1 MPVNKLALIRY
12 KAIDRCLQNRYRK
25 WTLDDLVAAV
35 SDAVYEFEGIKSGV
49 GKRTVQLD
57 LQHMR
62 SERFGFNAPI
72 VVVNRKFYTYEDRD
86 YSISNTP
93 ISDYDVAKLKEVVGL
108 MRQLKGLGYFNDLS
122 TMVARLED
130 KILKQGNEGQSYI
143 DLDKNEQLKGLEYIE
158 LIHAAILKKRPLLIE
173 YQSFKARTAREQVY
187 HPYLLK
193 QYNNRWFVLGS
204 FLHYDN
210 PMLLALDRINQLRED
225 GETAYRPAN
234 FDVFT
239 YFDDVIGVSKTVK
252 QRASNIVLR
261 LRSEQLPYLTTK
273 PLHHSQTILKEE
285 EKSHVLV
292 SIKVIWNYELER
304 EILGMGELVEVLSPR
319 RLREKI
325 AQRLQIMSVIYA
337 QKKAE

>member
-57 LQHMR
+57 IQHMR

-72 VVVNRKFYTYEDRD
+72 VVVDKKYYTYEDRD

-130 KILKQGNEGQSYI
+130 KILKQGSEGRSYI

-158 LIHAAILKKRPLLIE
+158 PIHAAILKKRPLLIE
-173 YQSFKARTAREQVY
+173 YQSFRARSAHAQVF
-187 HPYLLK
+187 HPHLLK
-193 QYNNRWFVLGS
+193 QYNNRWFVLGC
-204 FLHYDN
+204 FEHHDN
-210 PMLLALDRINQLRED
+210 LVLLALDRINQLQEAP
-225 GETAYRPAN
+225 EVAYRPSVL
-234 FDVFT
+234 DVFT
-239 YFDDVIGVSKTVK
+239 YFDDVVGVSKTPK
-252 QRASNIVLR
+252 QRASTIVLR
-261 LRSEQLPYLTTK
+261 VQKSQLPYLLTK
-273 PLHHSQTILKEE
+273 PIHPSQQVLKEE
-285 EKSHVLV
+285 QRHVLL
-292 SIKVIWNYELER
+292 SLKVIWNYELER
-304 EILGMGELVEVLSPR
+304 EIMGMGEVLEVVSPR
-319 RLREKI
+319 RLREKVRG
-325 AQRLQIMSVIYA
+325 RLMETLTMYHEN
-337 QKKAE
+337 KDAE

>member
-12 KAIDRCLQNRYRK
+12 KAIDRCLQNHYRK

-35 SDAVYEFEGIKSGV
+35 SEAVYEFEGIKSGV

-57 LQHMR
+57 IQHMR

-72 VVVNRKFYTYEDRD
+72 VVVERKFYIYEDRN

-93 ISDYDVAKLKEVVGL
+93 ISEYDVSKLKEVVGL
-108 MRQLKGLGYFNDLS
+108 MRQLKGLGYFQDLS

-130 KILKQGNEGQSYI
+130 KILKQGNEGRSYI

-158 LIHAAILKKRPLLIE
+158 LIHAAILKKTVLLIE
-173 YQSFKARTAREQVY
+173 YQSFKAREAKEEHF
-187 HPYLLK
+187 HPHLLK

-204 FLHYDN
+204 FKKSN
-210 PMLLALDRINQLRED
+210 TPILLALDRINSLRED
-225 GETAYRPAN
+225 TANAYRPASV
-234 FDVFT
+234 DVFT
-239 YFDDVIGVSKTVK
+239 YFDDVIGVSKTMK

-261 LRSEQLPYLTTK
+261 LRREQLPYLTTK
-273 PLHHSQTILKEE
+273 PLHPSQTILKEE
-285 EKSHVLV
+285 EGFVLIN
-292 SIKVIWNYELER
+292 IKVIWNYELER
-304 EILGMGELVEVLSPR
+304 EIIGMGELVEVLSPR

-325 AQRLQIMSVIYA
+325 ANRLGQALSVY
-337 QKKAE
+337 KTEED